1 MGSFEGLWVDFSITV
16 LIYFYLNTFNFW
28 LVATPHKVVVSQKTQ
43 ELVESYMQE
52 VLKDDEKS
60 WETVYREL
68 KNDAWFNKFLTRLT
82 E

>member
-1 MGSFEGLWVDFSITV
+1 
-16 LIYFYLNTFNFW
+16 
-28 LVATPHKVVVSQKTQ
+28 
-43 ELVESYMQE
+43 MQE